1 MHIRRLV
8 KAGQTSHTLSLPK
21 SWISKNNLKKGD
33 TLYIHPKS
41 DTELIISPK
50 QEQRPTQKREITIN
64 IDGKETDTIQRDITS
79 AYLNNYSTITL
90 IGEDIT
96 SKTKAIR
103 KILHDFVALE
113 ISEQTSMRII
123 AKDLLNLQEISLQK
137 TINRMDLIIRTMI
150 EDTIKSFEGNKLHES
165 IKFRDYDV
173 NRLYF
178 LASRL
183 LKGAL
188 KDNKLAEQL
197 QVNKSE
203 VLSYWYLVVNLENF
217 ADYIKN
223 ISEIATKKKDKQLQQ
238 IIQTIQQNYLDIMKA
253 RHNND
258 KILADSVIRKRHE
271 IYTQCKKLENE
282 EISAIIRAMTTTIN
296 NIAKIIIDKE

>member
-8 KAGQTSHTLSLPK
+8 KAGQASHTVSLPK
-21 SWISKNNLKKGD
+21 DWLSKNNLQKGD
-33 TLYIHPKS
+33 MVYIHPKS
-41 DTELIISPK
+41 DTELIISTKTDTHTPEK
-50 QEQRPTQKREITIN
+50 KEITIN
-64 IDGKETDTIQRDITS
+64 IEGKDIDTVQRDITS
-79 AYLNNYSTITL
+79 AYLNNYNIITL
-90 IGEDIT
+90 IGENIT

-113 ISEQTSMRII
+113 ISEQTAMRIV
-123 AKDLLNLQEISLQK
+123 AKDLLNLQEISLSK

-150 EDTIKSFEGNKLHES
+150 DDTIQTFDGKKLQES
-165 IKFRDYDV
+165 IRFRDYDV

-183 LKGAL
+183 LKGSL
-188 KDNKLAEQL
+188 KNNELAKQL
-197 QVNKSE
+197 DLDRGE
-203 VLSYWYLVVNLENF
+203 ILSQWYLVVNLENL

-223 ISEIATKKKDKQLQQ
+223 ISEISKTKKDKKIKEIVLAA
-238 IIQTIQQNYLDIMKA
+238 QQNYIDIMRA

-258 KILADSVIRKRHE
+258 KALADSVIKRRKE
-271 IYTQCKKLENE
+271 IFIQCNKLENPE
-282 EISAIIRAMTTTIN
+282 MNSIIRSITTIIN